1 MTRAAYPSST
11 GTATTGPSDQRSA
24 GERAQDAKDTAAHE
38 GEHLKQSA
46 TEETKNVAH
55 EAKEQARNVVDEAK
69 TQLQE
74 QSRTQRDQLAQTLR
88 GFADDLDQMSSQAPG
103 GLASDVTRQVAQKA
117 HDLSSHLS
125 GREPG
130 QLLDDVRG
138 YARRNPG
145 KFLLGALAAGVVGGR
160 LARGAKDEMSGSGQR
175 SSGHQSSTTTLEPA
189 GSTAT
194 AVQPPGTVGVQGA
207 IPPQAEP
214 VPGHTS
220 TMPPPATLPR
230 GDEPL

>member
-1 MTRAAYPSST
+1 MTSANYPSST
-11 GTATTGPSDQRSA
+11 GTAPTELSDDQRST
-24 GERAQDAKDTAAHE
+24 GERAQHAKDTAAHE
-38 GEHLKQSA
+38 GEHLKHAA
-46 TEETKNVAH
+46 TDETRNVAH

-69 TQLQE
+69 SQLEE
-74 QSRTQRDQLAQTLR
+74 QSRTQRDQLAQTLS
-88 GFADDLDQMSSQAPG
+88 GFADDLDKMSSQAPG

-117 HDLSSHLS
+117 HDLSGHLS

-130 QLLDDVRG
+130 QLLDDVRS

-160 LARGAKDEMSGSGQR
+160 LARGAKDEMSGSSQQ
-175 SSGHQSSTTTLEPA
+175 SSGSTTLEPA

-214 VPGHTS
+214 VPAHTR